1 MRTMGL
7 DFGSVTVG
15 VAVSD
20 PLGLTAQGIETIH
33 YVAHKKNLL
42 FDRLDELIK
51 KYEVDFLVIG
61 LPRDLI
67 GTESARAEASRG
79 FAKSMKKKFHLPIA
93 MWDERLTTVA
103 AERILI
109 DADLSRRKR
118 KKVID
123 KEAAVL
129 ILQSYLDKKG
139 LEQKSDERT

>member
-20 PLGLTAQGIETIH
+20 PIGLTAQGIETVR
-33 YVAHKKNLL
+33 YVEHKKNLL
-42 FDRLDELIK
+42 FDRLGELIRD
-51 KYEVDFLVIG
+51 YEVGDLVIG

-67 GTESARAEASRG
+67 GTESERAEASRG
-79 FAKSMKKKFHLPIA
+79 FAKSMKKKFHLPVT
-93 MWDERLTTVA
+93 MWDERLTTAA

-109 DADLSRRKR
+109 DADLSRKKR

-129 ILQSYLDKKG
+129 ILQSYLDKRG
-139 LEQKSDERT
+139 LEQKSDERA

>member
-1 MRTMGL
+1 MGL

-20 PLGLTAQGIETIH
+20 PLGLTAQGVETVR
-33 YVAHKKNLL
+33 YVQHKKNLL
-42 FDRLDELIK
+42 FDRLGELIHQ
-51 KYEVDFLVIG
+51 YEVENLVVG

-67 GTESARAEASRG
+67 GTESQRAEASRS
-79 FAKSMKKKFHLPIA
+79 FAKSMKKKFHLPVT

-109 DADLSRRKR
+109 DADLSRKKR

-139 LEQKSDERT
+139 LEQKGDERA